1 MSINLPYN
9 FQNLNTSSLSDAKD
23 SNNDVTGKAV
33 PASYFDSNFEELA
46 KVMTVA
52 SSAPTASYAGQLWL
66 DTSFSPKLLKQWD
79 GTSWIAIGAVT
90 IGATEPASPFS
101 GLPWLD
107 TSVSPPVLKVY
118 DGTSWQSKVSYA
130 DSATNAD
137 NATNATNA
145 TNADNADTVDNFH
158 ASQTPTANTIP
169 VADSSGKLNSGW
181 LLSSSVITKTA
192 GYDIQA
198 SEVNNKFQ
206 ANVSTANTWSLPA
219 ANAVPSGSE
228 IMIENIGAGT
238 VTISTAIEGVTNVKI
253 WTGWTLELYSDG
265 NNWCVKSFCP
275 FPDKL
280 KLASGTTFTLAS
292 AATERSTTSTSY
304 VKMKEF
310 VAAQNGTVT
319 VYFEIKTSNYGA
331 SVYGRI
337 YKNGT
342 AYGTERSTTSTSYD
356 NYSENL
362 TFAAGDLIQIYL
374 RTDNASYTAYI
385 RNAKVTSGGIVFNPI
400 SEQVNLD

>member
-238 VTISTAIEGVTNVKI
+238 VTISTAIEGVTNLPLG
-253 WTGWTLELYSDG
+253 TGWTINLYSDG
-265 NNWCVKSFCP
+265 SAWRIKSYSSEYNQ
-275 FPDKL
+275 
-280 KLASGTTFTLAS
+280 ATVAGTAFTLAS
-292 AATERSTTSTSY
+292 AETERSTTSTSY

-310 VAAQNGTVT
+310 VAAQNGVVT
-319 VYFEIKTSNYGA
+319 VYFEIKTSSGSAYA
-331 SVYGRI
+331 FGRV
-337 YKNGT
+337 YKNGI
-342 AYGTERSTTSTSYD
+342 AYGTERGTASTTYVG
-356 NYSENL
+356 YSENL

-374 RTDNASYTAYI
+374 KINNASYAAYI
-385 RNAKVTSGGIVFNPI
+385 RNAKVTSGGMVFNPI